1 MVKDA
6 GHKQMKTGPHPD
18 QRAFTALTRKQ
29 IAVLDLLANN
39 RTSKEIGHALG
50 IAEATVNRRI
60 EVLRSRLGGV
70 TRHELARR
78 YRDWTSLADTSEPA
92 ADPCVETPPQFLP
105 LAEPGLVRHVS
116 GQDETATDRFE
127 DALSL
132 SLEAPWS
139 REARQRIVPGV
150 LDGKHAVLARIA
162 TIIAMLLG
170 VVASLV
176 LGLAAASAITD
187 LLG

>member
-1 MVKDA
+1 MTTA
-6 GHKQMKTGPHPD
+6 PNPD
-18 QRAFTALTRKQ
+18 QRAFAALTRKQ

-39 RTSKEIGHALG
+39 RTSKEIAHALG

-78 YRDWTSLADTSEPA
+78 YRDWTSIAALSEVP
-92 ADPCVETPPQFLP
+92 ADPCVETSPQFLP
-105 LAEPGLVRHVS
+105 LAEPGLSR
-116 GQDETATDRFE
+116 QILERDEIATDRFE

-139 REARQRIVPGV
+139 REATQRIVPGV
-150 LDGKHAVLARIA
+150 LDGRHAVLARIA

-170 VVASLV
+170 IVASLV

-187 LLG
+187 LVG

>member
-6 GHKQMKTGPHPD
+6 GQKQMKTGPHPD
-18 QRAFTALTRKQ
+18 QSAFTALTRKQ

-78 YRDWTSLADTSEPA
+78 YRDWTSLADTFERA
-92 ADPCVETPPQFLP
+92 ADPCVETPPNFYHSP
-105 LAEPGLVRHVS
+105 SRGSRAKSRGRTKPPPTGLK
-116 GQDETATDRFE
+116 T
-127 DALSL
+127 
-132 SLEAPWS
+132 P
-139 REARQRIVPGV
+139 
-150 LDGKHAVLARIA
+150 
-162 TIIAMLLG
+162 
-170 VVASLV
+170 
-176 LGLAAASAITD
+176 
-187 LLG
+187 